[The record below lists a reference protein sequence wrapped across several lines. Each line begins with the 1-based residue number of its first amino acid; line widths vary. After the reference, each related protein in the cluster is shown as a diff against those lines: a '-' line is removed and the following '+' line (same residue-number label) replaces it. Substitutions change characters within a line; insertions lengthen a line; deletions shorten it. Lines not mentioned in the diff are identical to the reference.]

1 MSYSPDN
8 ALIIQSDRTVLLDV
22 HAPKAEE
29 AQRAI
34 APFAELIKSP
44 EHIHTYR
51 LSPLSIWNARA
62 AGMPVAE
69 MVAALADNAKYPM
82 DSQQL
87 KLRLT
92 LLQALLLDCGCW

>member
-8 ALIIQSDRTVLLDV
+8 ALIIQSDHTVLLDV
-22 HAPKAEE
+22 HTPKAAA
-29 AQRAI
+29 AQEAI

-62 AGMPVAE
+62 TGMPVAD
-69 MVAALADNAKYPM
+69 MVTVLQANAKYPM
-82 DSQQL
+82 PESVAQEIE
-87 KLRLT
+87 
-92 LLQALLLDCGCW
+92 ALG